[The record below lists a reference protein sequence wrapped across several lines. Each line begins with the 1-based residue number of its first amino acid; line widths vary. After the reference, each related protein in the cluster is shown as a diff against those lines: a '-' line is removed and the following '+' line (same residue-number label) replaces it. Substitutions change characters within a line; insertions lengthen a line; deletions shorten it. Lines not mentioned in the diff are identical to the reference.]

1 MKSMGQA
8 VNCFAAVNC
17 LDKGSGKITRVTC
30 LVRRYF
36 SILPAWL
43 TTTVLE

>member
-1 MKSMGQA
+1 MESMGQA
-8 VNCFAAVNC
+8 VYCFAAVNC
-17 LDKGSGKITRVTC
+17 LDKGSGKIISVPD
-30 LVRRYF
+30 LGRYF

>member
-1 MKSMGQA
+1 M
-8 VNCFAAVNC
+8 NR
-17 LDKGSGKITRVTC
+17 LDEGSGKIIGVSN